1 MGIKKFFMF
10 LMTAICFCTAS
21 FARQISVQ
29 ILQQDSAIEEIS
41 EKSYDIETFVLDG
54 FFEKNYIVTT
64 SEASMFN
71 TDDEALALWKSGLGE
86 ALNGSSDYFVQIEVF
101 YISDESVRKA
111 ESKIEKIVW
120 KLARV
125 QTGLVINSA
134 TLSDIKFQPN
144 GQEDLSAIA
153 ANLVKNIN
161 SAIKA

>member
-41 EKSYDIETFVLDG
+41 EKSYDIETFVLD
-54 FFEKNYIVTT
+54 
-64 SEASMFN
+64 ASMFSS
-71 TDDEALALWKSGLGE
+71 DDEALALWKSGLGE

-120 KLARV
+120 KLATV
-125 QTGLVINSA
+125 KTGLVINSA
-134 TLSDIKFQPN
+134 TLSDIKYQPN

>member
-10 LMTAICFCTAS
+10 LMAAVCFSTAI

-29 ILQQDSAIEEIS
+29 ILQQDNASEEIT

-54 FFEKNYIVTT
+54 FFERNYIVTT

-71 TDDEALALWKSGLGE
+71 TDAEALDLWKAGLGE
-86 ALNGSSDYFVQIEVF
+86 ALNGSSDYFVQIEVY
-101 YISDESVRKA
+101 YINDGSVRKA

-120 KLARV
+120 KVASV
-125 QTGLVINSA
+125 KTGLVINSE
-134 TLSDIKFQPN
+134 TLSEIKTKPN
-144 GQEDLSAIA
+144 GQEDLNAIA

-161 SAIKA
+161 NAIKA